1 MDKIGKNNKIRITM
15 TTKTIDESPV
25 WKQFETEAKKRR
37 RNPVKL
43 VMEFIN
49 EQMEIWEHE
58 RLDEEISKEAQKSG
72 YTEDDA
78 VELVRQY
85 RREKKERAAS

>member
-1 MDKIGKNNKIRITM
+1 M
-15 TTKTIDESPV
+15 TTKAINDSPV
-25 WKQFETEAKKRR
+25 WKEFETEAKKRR

-43 VMEFIN
+43 VLDLLK
-49 EQMEIWEHE
+49 EQIEIWEDE
-58 RLDEEISKEAQKSG
+58 ALDREISRDAQKSG

-85 RREKKERAAS
+85 RLEKKARADS

>member
-1 MDKIGKNNKIRITM
+1 M
-15 TTKTIDESPV
+15 TTKAIDESPV

-43 VMEFIN
+43 LSDYMKECL
-49 EQMEIWEHE
+49 EIWEHE
-58 RLDEEISKEAQKSG
+58 RLDDEIIKEAQKSD

-85 RREKKERAAS
+85 RREKKERATS

>member
-1 MDKIGKNNKIRITM
+1 MPV
-15 TTKTIDESPV
+15 KTIDDSPV
-25 WKQFETEAKKRR
+25 WKQFETEARRRR

-43 VMEFIN
+43 LSDYME
-49 EQMEIWEHE
+49 ECLEIWKHE
-58 RLDEEISKEAQKSG
+58 RLDEEISKEVQKSG
-72 YTEDDA
+72 YTEEDA

>member
-1 MDKIGKNNKIRITM
+1 M
-15 TTKTIDESPV
+15 TTKMIDESPV
-25 WKQFETEAKKRR
+25 WKQFEAEAKKRR

-43 VMEFIN
+43 VLELLK
-49 EQMEIWEHE
+49 EQVEIWEHE
-58 RLDEEISKEAQKSG
+58 RLDDEIRKDAQKSG

-85 RREKKERAAS
+85 RREKRENAAS

>member
-1 MDKIGKNNKIRITM
+1 M

-37 RNPVKL
+37 RNPVRLALDLLK
-43 VMEFIN
+43 
-49 EQMEIWEHE
+49 EQIEIWEDE
-58 RLDEEISKEAQKSG
+58 ALDREISREAQKSG

-85 RREKKERAAS
+85 RREKKERANP

>member
-1 MDKIGKNNKIRITM
+1 M
-15 TTKTIDESPV
+15 TTKTISESPI
-25 WKQFETEAKKRR
+25 WKEFEAEAKKRR

-43 VMEFIN
+43 VLDLIK
-49 EQMEIWEHE
+49 EQIEIWEDE
-58 RLDEEISKEAQKSG
+58 KLDEEIRRDAQKSG

-85 RREKKERAAS
+85 RREKIEIVVT

>member
-1 MDKIGKNNKIRITM
+1 MP
-15 TTKTIDESPV
+15 TKTINESPV

-43 VMEFIN
+43 VLDLLK
-49 EQMEIWEHE
+49 EQIEIWEDE
-58 RLDEEISKEAQKSG
+58 ALDREISREAQKSG
-72 YTEDDA
+72 YTEVDA

>member
-1 MDKIGKNNKIRITM
+1 M
-15 TTKTIDESPV
+15 TTKTINDSPV

-43 VMEFIN
+43 VLDLLK
-49 EQMEIWEHE
+49 EQIEIWEDE
-58 RLDEEISKEAQKSG
+58 TLDCEISRDAQKSG
-72 YTEDDA
+72 YTEEDA

-85 RREKKERAAS
+85 RREKKERANP

>member
-1 MDKIGKNNKIRITM
+1 M

-43 VMEFIN
+43 VLN
-49 EQMEIWEHE
+49 CVKEQIEIWEDE
-58 RLDEEISKEAQKSG
+58 RLDEKSEK
-72 YTEDDA
+72 TRKKA
-78 VELVRQY
+78 VIRKMMQLNW
-85 RREKKERAAS
+85 

>member
-1 MDKIGKNNKIRITM
+1 M
-15 TTKTIDESPV
+15 TTKTINDSPV

-43 VMEFIN
+43 VMEFIE

-58 RLDEEISKEAQKSG
+58 ALDREISREAQKSG

-85 RREKKERAAS
+85 RREKKEHVAS

>member
-1 MDKIGKNNKIRITM
+1 M

-43 VMEFIN
+43 VLDLMK
-49 EQMEIWEHE
+49 EQVEIWEDE
-58 RLDEEISKEAQKSG
+58 KLDEEIREDAQKSG

-78 VELVRQY
+78 VELVL
-85 RREKKERAAS
+85 SNISF

>member
-1 MDKIGKNNKIRITM
+1 M
-15 TTKTIDESPV
+15 TTKTINDSPV

-43 VMEFIN
+43 ALDLLE
-49 EQMEIWEHE
+49 EQMEIWEDE
-58 RLDEEISKEAQKSG
+58 SLDREISREAQKSG

-85 RREKKERAAS
+85 RLEKKERAAS

>member
-1 MDKIGKNNKIRITM
+1 M

-37 RNPVKL
+37 RNPVKFVL
-43 VMEFIN
+43 DLMK
-49 EQMEIWEHE
+49 EQVEIWEHE
-58 RLDEEISKEAQKSG
+58 RLDEEIRKEAQKSG

-78 VELVRQY
+78 IELVRQY
-85 RREKKERAAS
+85 RREKRLPKTV

>member
-1 MDKIGKNNKIRITM
+1 M
-15 TTKTIDESPV
+15 TTKAIDESPV

-43 VMEFIN
+43 ALDLIK
-49 EQMEIWEHE
+49 EQIEIWEDE
-58 RLDEEISKEAQKSG
+58 TLDREISHDAQKSG

-85 RREKKERAAS
+85 RREKKDRANP

>member
-1 MDKIGKNNKIRITM
+1 M
-15 TTKTIDESPV
+15 TTKAINDSPV
-25 WKQFETEAKKRR
+25 WKEFETEAKKRR

-43 VMEFIN
+43 MLDLLK
-49 EQMEIWEHE
+49 EQIEIWEDE
-58 RLDEEISKEAQKSG
+58 ALDREISRDAQKSG

-85 RREKKERAAS
+85 RLEKKARADS

>member
-1 MDKIGKNNKIRITM
+1 M

-43 VMEFIN
+43 VLELVK
-49 EQMEIWEHE
+49 EQVEIWEHE
-58 RLDEEISKEAQKSG
+58 RLDDEIRKDAQKSG

>member
-1 MDKIGKNNKIRITM
+1 M
-15 TTKTIDESPV
+15 TTKAINDSPV

-43 VMEFIN
+43 VLDLLK
-49 EQMEIWEHE
+49 EQIEIWEDE
-58 RLDEEISKEAQKSG
+58 ALDREISRDAQKSG

-85 RREKKERAAS
+85 RLEKKARADS

>member
-1 MDKIGKNNKIRITM
+1 M
-15 TTKTIDESPV
+15 TTKTIDDSPV
-25 WKQFETEAKKRR
+25 WKEFETEAKKRR

-43 VMEFIN
+43 VLGLIK
-49 EQMEIWEHE
+49 EQMEIWEDE
-58 RLDEEISKEAQKSG
+58 ALDREISLEAQKSG

-85 RREKKERAAS
+85 RREKRENAAS

>member
-1 MDKIGKNNKIRITM
+1 M
-15 TTKTIDESPV
+15 TAKTINDSPV

-43 VMEFIN
+43 VLDLLK
-49 EQMEIWEHE
+49 EQIEIWEDE
-58 RLDEEISKEAQKSG
+58 ALDREISREAQKSG
-72 YTEDDA
+72 YTEEDA

-85 RREKKERAAS
+85 RREKKERAVS

>member
-1 MDKIGKNNKIRITM
+1 M
-15 TTKTIDESPV
+15 TTKTINDSPV

-43 VMEFIN
+43 LSDYMQECL
-49 EQMEIWEHE
+49 EIWEHE
-58 RLDEEISKEAQKSG
+58 RLDDEISKEAQKSG

-85 RREKKERAAS
+85 RLEKRENAAS

>member
-1 MDKIGKNNKIRITM
+1 M

-43 VMEFIN
+43 ALDLLK
-49 EQMEIWEHE
+49 EQIEIWEDE
-58 RLDEEISKEAQKSG
+58 SLDREISRDVQKNG

-85 RREKKERAAS
+85 RQEKKERASP

>member
-1 MDKIGKNNKIRITM
+1 MAA
-15 TTKTIDESPV
+15 KTIDESPV

-37 RNPVKL
+37 RNPVRLALDLLK
-43 VMEFIN
+43 
-49 EQMEIWEHE
+49 EQVEIWEDE
-58 RLDEEISKEAQKSG
+58 KLDDEIRKDAQKSG
-72 YTEDDA
+72 YAEDDA

>member
-1 MDKIGKNNKIRITM
+1 M

-43 VMEFIN
+43 VLDYVK
-49 EQMEIWEHE
+49 EQIEIWEDE
-58 RLDEEISKEAQKSG
+58 KLDEEIRKDAQKSG

-78 VELVRQY
+78 VELVRQL

>member
-1 MDKIGKNNKIRITM
+1 MN
-15 TTKTIDESPV
+15 TKAINDSPV
-25 WKQFETEAKKRR
+25 WKEFETEAKKRR

-43 VMEFIN
+43 LSDYMKECL
-49 EQMEIWEHE
+49 EIWEHE
-58 RLDEEISKEAQKSG
+58 RLDDEIHKEAQKSS

>member
-1 MDKIGKNNKIRITM
+1 M
-15 TTKTIDESPV
+15 TTKAIDESPV

-43 VMEFIN
+43 VLELIK
-49 EQMEIWEHE
+49 EQVEIWEDE
-58 RLDEEISKEAQKSG
+58 ALDREISIEAQKSG

-85 RREKKERAAS
+85 RREKLESASS

>member
-1 MDKIGKNNKIRITM
+1 MP
-15 TTKTIDESPV
+15 TKTINESPV

-43 VMEFIN
+43 ALDLLK
-49 EQMEIWEHE
+49 EQIEIWEDE
-58 RLDEEISKEAQKSG
+58 ALDGEISREAQKSG
-72 YTEDDA
+72 YTEVDA

>member
-1 MDKIGKNNKIRITM
+1 M
-15 TTKTIDESPV
+15 TTKAVNDSPI
-25 WKQFETEAKKRR
+25 WKEFETEAKKRR
-37 RNPVKL
+37 RNPVRLLSDYMKECL
-43 VMEFIN
+43 
-49 EQMEIWEHE
+49 EIWEHE
-58 RLDEEISKEAQKSG
+58 RLDDEISKEAQKSG

>member
-1 MDKIGKNNKIRITM
+1 MNVWQAAVSQPLTNKQNSGGGRLNR
-15 TTKTIDESPV
+15 P
-25 WKQFETEAKKRR
+25 AY

-43 VMEFIN
+43 LSDYMKECL
-49 EQMEIWEHE
+49 EIWEHE
-58 RLDEEISKEAQKSG
+58 RLDDEISKEAQKSG

-85 RREKKERAAS
+85 RREKRENAAS

>member
-1 MDKIGKNNKIRITM
+1 MIT
-15 TTKTIDESPV
+15 KAINDSPV

-43 VMEFIN
+43 LSDYMKECI
-49 EQMEIWEHE
+49 EIWEHE
-58 RLDEEISKEAQKSG
+58 RLDDEISHEAQKSS

-78 VELVRQY
+78 VELVKQY
-85 RREKKERAAS
+85 RREKKQRAAS